1 MNASAKISPDHF
13 AAPGKRVQSTTDP
26 SDHGTVVA
34 WLGEGTSQPYGM
46 VVVQWDSMNY
56 ASVCAFHEID
66 PLEEEEPTPKPE
78 TILAWIDEV
87 VEVGGFRGVVRAVHW
102 KKPGASSVEGVFVL
116 RSDAPSMLYVK
127 TGARVEE
134 DLPPVYARRFEVVE
148 VRETTR
154 DEFDEAMGLDDMRR
168 QFGWRF

>member
-34 WLGEGTSQPYGM
+34 WLGDRSGFI
-46 VVVQWDSMNY
+46 VQWDSMNY
-56 ASVCAFHEID
+56 ATVCNVFEID
-66 PLEEEEPTPKPE
+66 PLHPDDDEAFKPKPE

-87 VEVGGFRGVVRAVHW
+87 VEVGGFRGTVRAIHW
-102 KKPGASSVEGVFVL
+102 KHPGATSVEGVFVL

-127 TGARVEE
+127 TGARIDD
-134 DLPPVYARRFEVVE
+134 DLPSVYKRRFEVVE
-148 VRETTR
+148 VHEATR
-154 DEFDEAMGLDDMRR
+154 DEFDEAMGIADTRR